1 MPPAEAETGV
11 GRAVQRSRELQV
23 RPSGVA
29 ARSLSQLLDETF
41 GIYGKNLWRF
51 VGIAAVVWVPAN
63 VLGLIP
69 LRGVVGSAYAIT
81 VAVAALGLTFGA
93 IAHAVGQYY
102 VTNEVSIKRCYS
114 KVWWRAVSVLGATA
128 LFWGA
133 IATIASPGWVQDNGV
148 AAGILGLAAL
158 VVCVGL
164 IYLAMTIPAVLM
176 ESRKPI
182 AAMIRSYELVRGS
195 WWRVLGIVA
204 VFSLVSAGLSLLV
217 SIPFLVAAFLAAEPE
232 TTVVLSQAFGL
243 LGAIVAS
250 LAAVPVLWIGM
261 TLLYYD
267 LRVRKEDYDIEAL
280 TREMGVVAPAPGPLN
295 PRP

>member
-1 MPPAEAETGV
+1 MPSAQAETGV
-11 GRAVQRSRELQV
+11 GRVVQRSHELQV

-41 GIYGKNLWRF
+41 GIYGENLWRF

-63 VLGLIP
+63 ILGLIP
-69 LRGVVGSAYAIT
+69 LGGVVGSAYAIT

-102 VTNEVSIKRCYS
+102 VTSEVSIKRCYS
-114 KVWWRAVSVLGATA
+114 KVLWRAASVLGATA

-133 IATIASPGWVQDNGV
+133 IVTIASPGWVEDNGV
-148 AAGILGLAAL
+148 AAGILGFAAL
-158 VVCVGL
+158 VVSVDL

-182 AAMIRSYELVRGS
+182 AANHGCDGLVRGS

-217 SIPFLVAAFLAAEPE
+217 SFPFLIAAFLAAEPE
-232 TTVVLSQAFGL
+232 TTVVLSQVFSL
-243 LGAIVAS
+243 IGATVAS
-250 LAAVPVLWIGM
+250 LAAVPILWIGM

-267 LRVRKEDYDIEAL
+267 LRVRKEDYDVEAL
-280 TREMGVVAPAPGPLN
+280 TREMGVVAPDPGRLN

>member
-1 MPPAEAETGV
+1 MPPTQAETGV
-11 GRAVQRSRELQV
+11 GRVVQRSRELQI

-51 VGIAAVVWVPAN
+51 VGIMAVVQVPAN
-63 VLGLIP
+63 ILGLIP
-69 LRGVVGSAYAIT
+69 LRGVVGGAYAIT
-81 VAVAALGLTFGA
+81 VIVVALGLTFGA
-93 IAHAVGQYY
+93 TAHAVGQYY

-114 KVWWRAVSVLGATA
+114 RVWWRAASLFGATA

-148 AAGILGLAAL
+148 VAGILGLAAL
-158 VVCVGL
+158 VAIVGL

-176 ESRKPI
+176 EKRKPI
-182 AAMIRSYELVRGS
+182 AAAGRSYGLVRGN
-195 WWRVLGIVA
+195 WWRVLGIVV
-204 VFSLVSAGLSLLV
+204 VFALVSAGLSLLV
-217 SIPFLVAAFLAAEPE
+217 SFPLLIAAFLAAEPE
-232 TTVVLSQAFGL
+232 TTTVLSQAFGL
-243 LGAIVAS
+243 IGGTVAS
-250 LAAVPVLWIGM
+250 IAAVPVLWIGM

-280 TREMGVVAPAPGPLN
+280 TREMGVVAPTPGPLN
-295 PRP
+295 PGP